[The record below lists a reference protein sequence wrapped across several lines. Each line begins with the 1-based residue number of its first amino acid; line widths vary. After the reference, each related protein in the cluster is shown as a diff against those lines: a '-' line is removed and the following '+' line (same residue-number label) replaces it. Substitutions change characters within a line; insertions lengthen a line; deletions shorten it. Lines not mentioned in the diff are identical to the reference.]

1 MRFTVHTDP
10 GDRGVPPHPTSARS
24 PNEIDRFR
32 PLVRALTLP
41 ARLSRAR
48 ATLNEISDPGN
59 LDLATLSVAVRALAR
74 L

>member
-1 MRFTVHTDP
+1 TIAAWER
-10 GDRGVPPHPTSARS
+10 RNS
-24 PNEIDRFR
+24 
-32 PLVRALTLP
+32 

-48 ATLNEISDPGN
+48 ATLDEISDPGN